1 MSPPYA
7 ERVFCYMLRLP
18 LHAKTRSVERANAQ
32 YDGVGE
38 SACFNVTPRKLG
50 LHVSCRMYATYNY
63 TIMSSPNFYAARS
76 TFDTTSSNELCS
88 EEPSSPYLVD
98 ACTSQLDEL
107 SWALSDTFFDQAFA
121 RYDLPNDSLR
131 RSSEVSTTAFATVA
145 DVDANSAQIPP
156 SDCVSR
162 RQATSTSPS
171 CSDMS
176 LDSPSYAP
184 KFESSSRIPADA
196 GTAPKRQMGKAGQ
209 PKPDP
214 VARSASGAST
224 ERQRTTSIPHNM
236 VERKYREGL
245 NAQLER
251 LRRAVPALL
260 QSDDGNGNSQ
270 PKPSKSMV
278 IAAAINHI
286 ELVTLE
292 RDMLQDENNKI
303 SSLKGRRGSKRR
315 RVDPASGSAIS

>member
-1 MSPPYA
+1 
-7 ERVFCYMLRLP
+7 
-18 LHAKTRSVERANAQ
+18 
-32 YDGVGE
+32 
-38 SACFNVTPRKLG
+38 
-50 LHVSCRMYATYNY
+50 
-63 TIMSSPNFYAARS
+63 
-76 TFDTTSSNELCS
+76 
-88 EEPSSPYLVD
+88 
-98 ACTSQLDEL
+98 
-107 SWALSDTFFDQAFA
+107 
-121 RYDLPNDSLR
+121 
-131 RSSEVSTTAFATVA
+131 
-145 DVDANSAQIPP
+145 
-156 SDCVSR
+156 
-162 RQATSTSPS
+162 
-171 CSDMS
+171 
-176 LDSPSYAP
+176 
-184 KFESSSRIPADA
+184 
-196 GTAPKRQMGKAGQ
+196 MGKAGQ

-224 ERQRTTSIPHNM
+224 EGQRTTSIPHNM

-260 QSDDGNGNSQ
+260 QSDDGDGTSQ

-303 SSLKGRRGSKRR
+303 SSSKGRRGSKRR